1 MSITHRK
8 RVLLISIGLISLLFW
23 LVQTIPQQHQQ
34 PRNTTQVVE
43 IQKPIQGQHLHQ
55 KRTTVSES
63 KSTQEPSETFQETE
77 FYRVIIDNNLFRP
90 LGWRP
95 PRPRETYRLLG
106 TILPTDANI
115 PKQVILEKNPVGRI
129 YTVTIGET
137 LDTDI
142 TVTDIQ
148 PKQVTLEKAGVR
160 RTLHLNTT
168 PLLK

>member
-1 MSITHRK
+1 M
-8 RVLLISIGLISLLFW
+8 
-23 LVQTIPQQHQQ
+23 
-34 PRNTTQVVE
+34 
-43 IQKPIQGQHLHQ
+43 HQ

-106 TILPTDANI
+106 TILPTDVNI
-115 PKQVILEKNPVGRI
+115 PKQAILQSTTAGRT
-129 YTVTIGET
+129 YTVSLGET
-137 LDTDI
+137 LDTDT
-142 TVTDIQ
+142 TVVDIQ
-148 PKQVTLEKAGVR
+148 PKQVTLEKTGVR